1 MGRLWLVAG
10 LQEACPAGG
19 VIAPAIGARGC
30 GKRDRAPDAR
40 PKSPSTAGGTPWA
53 NARTG
58 VVGGLSAN
66 RSLVAGAGS
75 GRGSAVVAGCI
86 YADVETRSRHAAGRN
101 LLVAAAGR
109 TGAGSCRASSRDVRS
124 AGVGGRR
131 STRALVARGSESLER
146 DREGLDCLPLSEG
159 RRKTSPP
166 DGGEAPRAAPGR
178 SPGLRRLVYQH
189 PQRRR
194 WVEALSNRRRDV
206 NPGSSRG
213 RRSGGPDGLAKD
225 A

>member
-1 MGRLWLVAG
+1 VSSLPRSAL
-10 LQEACPAGG
+10 EAAVSG
-19 VIAPAIGARGC
+19 IAPPTRV
-30 GKRDRAPDAR
+30 RSRRAR
-40 PKSPSTAGGTPWA
+40 PGGTPWA

-66 RSLVAGAGS
+66 RSLSLVPEAAVGALWS
-75 GRGSAVVAGCI
+75 L
-86 YADVETRSRHAAGRN
+86 DVYMRTSETRSRHAAGRN